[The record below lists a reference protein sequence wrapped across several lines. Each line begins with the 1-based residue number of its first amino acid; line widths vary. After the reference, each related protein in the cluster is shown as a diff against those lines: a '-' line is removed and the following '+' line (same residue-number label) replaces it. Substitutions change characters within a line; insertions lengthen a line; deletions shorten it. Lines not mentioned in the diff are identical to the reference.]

1 MPFSDCY
8 NGAAS
13 AALCMAARRAGRGGR
28 AWPGGTIDEAR
39 RLLRAGGGWC
49 RDSAI
54 SAPYNGAAAAAFALA
69 ARRVGRDGHA
79 SAPATMARRGPAP
92 VGGVRG
98 WCRGVPF
105 SGCYNSVAAAALCM
119 VARRAGRGGRAR
131 PAGTIGGAAV
141 YSVPLAASRL
151 RVRQVPSSMP
161 VADGSPPSDSAA
173 TGPHRPENGLTRIAS
188 DVV

>member
-1 MPFSDCY
+1 
-8 NGAAS
+8 
-13 AALCMAARRAGRGGR
+13 MAARRAGRGGR

-54 SAPYNGAAAAAFALA
+54 SAPYNGAASAALALA
-69 ARRVGRDGHA
+69 ARRAGRGGRA

-92 VGGVRG
+92 VGGVAG
-98 WCRGVPF
+98 WCKGGHSLTATTARRRFAWRRGVLAVVDAP
-105 SGCYNSVAAAALCM
+105 
-119 VARRAGRGGRAR
+119 R
-131 PAGTIGGAAV
+131 PAGTIDGAAV
-141 YSVPLAASRL
+141 YSVAVGGVAL

-161 VADGSPPSDSAA
+161 VADGSSAIRLSR
-173 TGPHRPENGLTRIAS
+173 HRPDNGLTRIAS

>member
-54 SAPYNGAAAAAFALA
+54 SAPYNGAAAAALALA
-69 ARRVGRDGHA
+69 ARRARRGGRA
-79 SAPATMARRGPAP
+79 SAPARPLTGRGLLLRAVGGLVRGRCHLCPLQRRG
-92 VGGVRG
+92 
-98 WCRGVPF
+98 
-105 SGCYNSVAAAALCM
+105 
-119 VARRAGRGGRAR
+119 GGRVC
-131 PAGTIGGAAV
+131 TSGAACW
-141 YSVPLAASRL
+141 P
-151 RVRQVPSSMP
+151 
-161 VADGSPPSDSAA
+161 
-173 TGPHRPENGLTRIAS
+173 
-188 DVV
+188 